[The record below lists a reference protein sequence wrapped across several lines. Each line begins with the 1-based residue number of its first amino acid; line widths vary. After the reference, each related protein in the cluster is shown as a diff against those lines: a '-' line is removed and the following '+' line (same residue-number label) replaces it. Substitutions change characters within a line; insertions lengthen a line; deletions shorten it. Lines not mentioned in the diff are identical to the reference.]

1 MEKPKLR
8 HITVKFKNI
17 KDKNKTLKAS
27 GEKQIVHKRI
37 RIRLTLVFLKDTG
50 DKENNE
56 VIYSK

>member
-1 MEKPKLR
+1 M
-8 HITVKFKNI
+8 KFKNI

-27 GEKQIVHKRI
+27 GEKKQIVHKRI

>member
-1 MEKPKLR
+1 M
-8 HITVKFKNI
+8 KFKNI